1 MLKFHR
7 LGCVFGL
14 LAAATGVAGA
24 QESTLY
30 VAWQGGSREKVMKEF
45 VFPRF
50 AAAHPNVR
58 LQYVAGVSTE
68 ILAKLQAQRANQD
81 IDVAVLDDG
90 PMYQASTA
98 GLCSKASPTTS
109 KENLYAIAKMPGAHA
124 IGVGVVATGLA
135 YNTKTFAEKGWAPPT
150 SWKDLEDP
158 KYKGKLS
165 LLSISNTYGVHTLLM
180 ASRVNGGTDANV
192 DPGFKALSQR
202 VSPNVQAWVQTAGNL
217 SSAFQSGEIALAVW
231 GNGRTMALAKTGFP
245 IDFVYP
251 KEGAVATV
259 IGACVV
265 EKKAVHPLS
274 ATFIDF
280 LLSPEVQKALAEE
293 EGLAPVNR
301 DTKVSDAAAK
311 RLPLGDA
318 KMNAL
323 VNVDWNAA
331 NKSRAAWT
339 RRWMREVEK

>member
-1 MLKFHR
+1 MTRVRK
-7 LGCVFGL
+7 L
-14 LAAATGVAGA
+14 LFACTALVAASATYA

-30 VAWQGGSREKVMKEF
+30 VAWQGGSREKVMKDF

-50 AAAHPNVR
+50 AAKHPGVK

-81 IDVAVLDDG
+81 IDVAVMDDG
-90 PMYQASTA
+90 PMYQASAA
-98 GLCSKASPTTS
+98 GLCAKDSPTAS
-109 KENLYAIAKMPGAHA
+109 KEDLYPIAKMPGANA
-124 IGVGVVATGLA
+124 IGIGVVATGLA
-135 YNTKTFAEKGWAPPT
+135 YNTKVFKEKGWPAPT

-158 KYKGKLS
+158 KFKGKLS

-180 ASRVNGGTDANV
+180 AAKINGGSATNM

-217 SSAFQSGEIALAVW
+217 SSAFQSGEIAMAVW
-231 GNGRTMALAKTGFP
+231 GNGRTMALAATGFP

-251 KEGAVATV
+251 KEGAVATL
-259 IGACVV
+259 IGVCAV
-265 EKKAVHPLS
+265 EKKTPHPL
-274 ATFIDF
+274 AKNFIQF
-280 LLSPEVQKALAEE
+280 LLTTDVQKALAEE
-293 EGLAPVNR
+293 EGLGPVNR
-301 DTKVSDAAAK
+301 ATKVSDAAAK
-311 RLPLGDA
+311 AIPLGDE

-323 VNVDWNAA
+323 VTLDWNEA
-331 NKSRAAWT
+331 NKNRNTWT